1 MQLLLLLC
9 AAFRDARPRTA
20 AQLAA
25 GGGLQPPR
33 CQSAMAASFGGEISG
48 VPIVYIVVGSMA
60 LVGFILMSAVTP
72 PAPRAACPSLQP
84 VPSRVLTL
92 CDDLAAGAV

>member
-1 MQLLLLLC
+1 MY
-9 AAFRDARPRTA
+9 ARPRTA

-72 PAPRAACPSLQP
+72 PAPRALPACPSLQP